1 MTHAPLIATTRTA
14 ADNAADLARWAARWG
29 AAEGKASIL
38 RGAIRTVDA
47 EIAVIDAAVDAEED
61 GADVLWTHRPTARA
75 SRERLAWLLDKA
87 EREAAEAL
95 DQIRSYGVEPEAL
108 R

>member
-29 AAEGKASIL
+29 AAEGKAAIL

-47 EIAVIDAAVDAEED
+47 EIAAIDTAVGAEED

-75 SRERLAWLLDKA
+75 SRDRLAWLLDKT
-87 EREAAEAL
+87 EKEAAL
-95 DQIRSYGVEPEAL
+95 CLGQIRAFGVEPEAL